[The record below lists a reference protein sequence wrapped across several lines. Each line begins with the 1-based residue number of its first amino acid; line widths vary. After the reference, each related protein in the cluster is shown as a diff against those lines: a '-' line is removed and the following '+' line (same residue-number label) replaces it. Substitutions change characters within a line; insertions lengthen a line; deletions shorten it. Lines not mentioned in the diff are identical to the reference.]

1 MNASATPDTAGGAPA
16 LLSVS
21 DLKVHF
27 PRAKQGWF
35 KPPEVVRAVSRSRA
49 ARRWPWSANPAAARA
64 SRRCRSWA

>member
-1 MNASATPDTAGGAPA
+1 MSASDTPGTAGGAPA

-49 ARRWPWSANPAAARA
+49 ARRWPWSANPARAR
-64 SRRCRSWA
+64 RRPRWP